1 LDELMDE
8 TIEDADPQVNV
19 ELELDGSNV
28 AMAIAEDEVDLVIGK
43 FFNCNFRLLTDFHC
57 VQTMQFYPL
66 LQCMQI

>member
-1 LDELMDE
+1 MDE

-43 FFNCNFRLLTDFHC
+43 FFYCNFRLLTDFHC

>member
-1 LDELMDE
+1 MDELMDE

-43 FFNCNFRLLTDFHC
+43 FFNCNFHLLTDFHY
-57 VQTMQFYPL
+57 VQTMHFYPL